1 MESVDM
7 KLDVKGRK
15 ILYELYKDCRS
26 TSSQIAKIVG
36 LSREAVDYRINVM
49 EKEGVVKK
57 YITLVDTPRLGYL
70 TYNVYFNLQDCD
82 DKDEAEIKNYLV
94 NHEFTKWVVACSG
107 KWDLAVAFAARDTS
121 HLNDMIY
128 NLTSKFQ
135 NKIKFYDIL
144 STLGVYK
151 DADISLV
158 IREII
163 TNPKKGF
170 PTVPPQK
177 LHKLD
182 DTDLKILSSLSE
194 SARSNVVD
202 IAKKIKL
209 TPEGTSYRIKKIV
222 NEGLIRGFRSVID
235 VTKLGHLWYMLLI
248 ETAPMPQEIENKF
261 ETFCQMQKNI
271 FFSDKLLGK
280 WQIRVEILA
289 DDHQHLNKVMREV
302 RNILSQYLRSYEL
315 IVVFDELKQVS
326 FTKGMM
332 AVNKEKV

>member
-1 MESVDM
+1 M

-15 ILYELYKDCRS
+15 ILYELYKNCRT
-26 TSSQIAKIVG
+26 TSSQIAKVVG

-49 EKEGVVKK
+49 EKEGVIRQ

-70 TYNVYFNLQDCD
+70 TYNVYINLQDCD
-82 DKDEAEIKNYLV
+82 DKDEEEIKKYLV
-94 NHEFTKWVVACSG
+94 THEFTKWVASCSG
-107 KWDLAVAFAARDTS
+107 KWDLTVAFAAKDTS
-121 HLNDMIY
+121 HLNEMLY
-128 NLTSKFQ
+128 QLTSKFQ

-144 STLGVYK
+144 STLSIYK

-182 DTDLKILSSLSE
+182 ETDLKILSHLSE
-194 SARSNVVD
+194 NARSNVVD

-209 TPEGTSYRIKKIV
+209 TPEGTSYRIKKMV
-222 NEGLIRGFRSVID
+222 NEGLIRGFRAVID
-235 VTKLGHLWYMLLI
+235 ITKLGHLWYMLLI
-248 ETAPMPQEIENKF
+248 ETAPLPPAIEAKL

-271 FFSDKLLGK
+271 FFTDKLLGK

-289 DDHQHLNKVMREV
+289 DDHQHLNRVMRDI
-302 RNILSQYLRSYEL
+302 RNTLSQYLRSYEL
-315 IVVFDELKQVS
+315 VIVFDELKQVS

-332 AVNKEKV
+332 SVSKEKV